1 MLGGPEGAT
10 DGVHRHTLRVAVAEG
25 EQAGNGPVN
34 ADEGIVCGQATV
46 QI

>member
-1 MLGGPEGAT
+1 MLGGLEGAT
-10 DGVHRHTLRVAVAEG
+10 DGAHRHALRVAVAVG
-25 EQAGNGPVN
+25 EQVGNGPVN